1 MDVRAVTSHAFVQDN
16 ACQVLENVVK
26 NIYHVSG
33 KEPAFLYFT
42 DPPLN
47 YSTLVIGQL
56 SSPYK
61 LAEEQIDFFFFHG
74 HRVCPEGKTAPTLV
88 SMFPQGWYQV
98 HHPIPFGS
106 HWAFYCVLFFRLKSR
121 HGMLT
126 FEEEEAVE
134 TTLQNLSTQLVC
146 VSIWGRFPKTLLQ
159 VRKEKKCVWFNI
171 AKRSL
176 DLCWMYVFLDVPKS

>member
-1 MDVRAVTSHAFVQDN
+1 
-16 ACQVLENVVK
+16 
-26 NIYHVSG
+26 
-33 KEPAFLYFT
+33 
-42 DPPLN
+42 
-47 YSTLVIGQL
+47 
-56 SSPYK
+56 
-61 LAEEQIDFFFFHG
+61 
-74 HRVCPEGKTAPTLV
+74 
-88 SMFPQGWYQV
+88 
-98 HHPIPFGS
+98 
-106 HWAFYCVLFFRLKSR
+106 
-121 HGMLT
+121 MLT